1 MHLQIL
7 KKDLKRKKTMNV
19 ILLIF
24 IMLSAMFVSSS
35 VNNILT
41 VTTALDSYF
50 EKADMPDYFIATRNN
65 AYVPDIEEDLN
76 KISEIENYRTE
87 HIIYGSP
94 ENFTVDGK
102 ELPDN
107 KTSSII
113 MPFEDAAINYFDMD
127 NNIIEN
133 VKEGTVIVSSKVL
146 ENNNLEIGDI
156 LKIEIEGT
164 SHEFEISGCCKDAAL
179 GSNMMG
185 MSRFMLNENDY
196 NKYAADEEMIQTFGG
211 ELCYISTSD
220 NSAVETAI
228 TDISSIIF
236 NGDKALVKMSYV
248 MDMVVAGVLLIVSLC
263 LILIAFVVL
272 RFTIAFT
279 LSEEYREIGV
289 MKAIGIKNYKIRSIY
304 LTKYSV
310 LSLIGAFVG
319 FLMSIPFGNMLLS
332 AVSKSMVLEN
342 ENSVLI
348 NIICAFV
355 ITAVILF
362 FSYGCTRKIKKFTPV
377 DAIRSGTT
385 GERFKK
391 KGILKLS
398 KTPLRPSF
406 FMSLND
412 VISSPKRF
420 GIIILALTLS
430 LSLIL
435 VLVNTV
441 NTLSGNK
448 LITTFGMAECDVCY
462 VSETEQ
468 LGFLEAGGQEKT
480 KEKLLEY
487 EEKLSENDMPAKCF
501 METQFKMNLSFDD
514 KKCKSLSLIGL
525 NTTTDMYEYFEG
537 TAPQYINEVALTD
550 MTADKLGAKIGD
562 TITIGIGDENNE
574 YIITALYQSMNNM
587 GEGVRFH
594 QDVELDF
601 SYAGGLFAYQIKFT
615 DNPSERVIN
624 ERIEKIKTLFDSDNV
639 VTAGEYIGEMAGVTD
654 TLDSVRAMSLCLV
667 IVIIALVTV
676 LIERSFITKERGE
689 IAILKAMGFTTGAI
703 VKWHTGRFAIASIIS
718 VIIALI
724 FTVPITS
731 LTVTPIFNMMGAT
744 YGVSYEIKPLEVFVI
759 YPLAVLAV
767 TVVSAFFTSLY
778 TRTIKA
784 SEASSIE

>member
-1 MHLQIL
+1 
-7 KKDLKRKKTMNV
+7 MNV

-41 VTTALDSYF
+41 VTTALDNYF
-50 EKADMPDYFIATRNN
+50 EKAGMPDYFIATKNN
-65 AYVPDIEEDLN
+65 AYAPDIEKELD
-76 KISEIENYRTE
+76 KISEIESYKAER
-87 HIIYGSP
+87 IIYGSP
-94 ENFTVDGK
+94 ENFSVDGK

-127 NNIIEN
+127 NNIIEE
-133 VKEGTVIVSSKVL
+133 VEEGTVIVSSKVL
-146 ENNNLEIGDI
+146 ENNDLEIGDI

-164 SHEFEISGCCKDAAL
+164 ALEFEISECCKDAAL

-185 MSRFMLNENDY
+185 MSRFMLNEKDY
-196 NKYAADEEMIQTFGG
+196 NKYAANEEMIQTFGG
-211 ELCYISTSD
+211 SLCYISTSD

-248 MDMVVAGVLLIVSLC
+248 MDMVIAGVLLIVSLC

-310 LSLIGAFVG
+310 LSLIGALVG

-398 KTPLRPSF
+398 KTPLRPSL

-448 LITTFGMAECDVCY
+448 LITTFGMAECDICY
-462 VSETEQ
+462 GSETEQ
-468 LGFLEAGGQEKT
+468 LGFLETGGQDKT
-480 KEKLLEY
+480 KEKILEY
-487 EEKLSENDMPAKCF
+487 EEKLKENGMPAKCF
-501 METQFKMNLSFDD
+501 METQFKMNLSFND
-514 KKCKSLSLIGL
+514 KKCKSLSLIGI

-550 MTADKLGAKIGD
+550 MTAEKLGAEIGD
-562 TITIGIGDENNE
+562 TITIGIGDENKE

-601 SYAGGLFAYQIKFT
+601 SYAGGFFAYQIDFT
-615 DNPSERVIN
+615 DNPSESVIKERV
-624 ERIEKIKTLFDSDNV
+624 EKIKTLFDTDNV
-639 VTAGEYIGEMAGVTD
+639 MTAGEYIGEMAGVTG
-654 TLDSVRAMSLCLV
+654 TLDSVRVMTLGLV

-676 LIERSFITKERGE
+676 LIERSFITKERSE
-689 IAILKAMGFTTGAI
+689 IAILKAMGFTTGSI

-718 VIIALI
+718 VIISLI
-724 FTVPITS
+724 LTVPVTS

-744 YGVSYEIKPLEVFVI
+744 YGVSCEIKPLEVFVI

-767 TVVSAFFTSLY
+767 TVISAFFTSLY
-778 TRTIKA
+778 TGKIKA

>member
-1 MHLQIL
+1 
-7 KKDLKRKKTMNV
+7 MNV

-50 EKADMPDYFIATRNN
+50 EKADMPDYFVATKNN
-65 AYVPDIEEDLN
+65 AYAPDIEEELN
-76 KISEIENYRTE
+76 KISEIENYKAER
-87 HIIYGSP
+87 IIYGSP

-127 NNIIEN
+127 NNIIEGVEEGN
-133 VKEGTVIVSSKVL
+133 VVVSSKVL
-146 ENNNLEIGDI
+146 ENNGLKIGDI
-156 LKIEIEGT
+156 LRIEIEGT
-164 SHEFEISGCCKDAAL
+164 SMEFEIVGSCKDAFL

-196 NKYAADEEMIQTFGG
+196 NKFSVNEEMLKIFGG
-211 ELCYISTSD
+211 ALCYINTTD
-220 NSAVETAI
+220 ISAVETAI

-236 NGDKALVKMSYV
+236 NGDRDMIKMSYV
-248 MDMVVAGVLLIVSLC
+248 MDMIIAGVLLVVSVC

-289 MKAIGIKNYKIRSIY
+289 MKAIGIKNHKIRSIY

-310 LSLIGAFVG
+310 LSVIGAFIG
-319 FLMSIPFGNMLLS
+319 FLLSIPFGNMLLS

-348 NIICAFV
+348 NIICAV
-355 ITAVILF
+355 AVTAVILF
-362 FSYGCTRKIKKFTPV
+362 FSYGCTRKIRKFTPV

-398 KTPLRPSF
+398 KTPLKPSF

-412 VISSPKRF
+412 VLSSPKRF

-441 NTLSGNK
+441 NTLGSNK
-448 LITTFGMAECDVCY
+448 LIATFGMAECDICY

-468 LGFLEAGGQEKT
+468 MGFFKSDGQQKT
-480 KEKLLEY
+480 EEKLHEY
-487 EEKLSENDMPAKCF
+487 EEKLAENDIPAKCF
-501 METQFKMNLSFDD
+501 MEVTFKMNLSYKD
-514 KKCKSLSLIGL
+514 KKCKSLSLIGI

-550 MTADKLGAKIGD
+550 MTADKLGAEIGD

-601 SYAGGLFAYQIKFT
+601 SYAGGFFAYQIKFT
-615 DNPSERVIN
+615 DNPSESIIN
-624 ERIEKIKTLFDSDNV
+624 ERIEKIKILFDSADI
-639 VTAGEYIGEMAGVTD
+639 TTSGEYIGEMAGVTG
-654 TLDSVRAMSLCLV
+654 TLDSVRILSLCLV
-667 IVIIALVTV
+667 IVIIALVTI
-676 LIERSFITKERGE
+676 LIERSFITKERSE
-689 IAILKAMGFTTGAI
+689 IAILKAMGFTTGSI

-724 FTVPITS
+724 FTVPLTS

-744 YGVSYEIKPLEVFVI
+744 YGVSYEIKPIEVFVI

-778 TRTIKA
+778 TRKIKA